1 MAYITKVSG
10 GSQPVFA
17 TDVLNGPVA
26 QGANIAAQGPVNF
39 AGPKL
44 DFFSVVANASL
55 AAQGGVNG
63 YVANVIQAV
72 QQTATVAIV
81 KLVQQQVKSILPCS
95 QQVHTLQLLLL
106 LHAKQPTLQLV
117 SQQVTYPTLQ
127 HLQVWFPNRFRF
139 VNTLN
144 PLRRV
149 FC

>member
-26 QGANIAAQGPVNF
+26 QDANIAAQGPVNF

-81 KLVQQQVKSILPCS
+81 QVG
-95 QQVHTLQLLLL
+95 
-106 LHAKQPTLQLV
+106 PTTGQINFAVFPTGAYTTATFVAACQTANAAIGIPTGNVSNVATFTSLV
-117 SQQVTYPTLQ
+117 S
-127 HLQVWFPNRFRF
+127 
-139 VNTLN
+139 
-144 PLRRV
+144 
-149 FC
+149 